1 MVCPLL
7 EKMCSGCHDFH
18 GHLEIGLLLFL
29 MKRLKKRSSRD
40 LFCVFGKSGFGVLV
54 LVLVL
59 VLAGICWKVLV
70 SCSCYS
76 LSSVRLC

>member
-1 MVCPLL
+1 
-7 EKMCSGCHDFH
+7 
-18 GHLEIGLLLFL
+18 
-29 MKRLKKRSSRD
+29 LKKRSSRD

-54 LVLVL
+54 LVS

-76 LSSVRLC
+76 LSSPRLC

>member
-18 GHLEIGLLLFL
+18 GHLEIGLLLSL
-29 MKRLKKRSSRD
+29 MKRLKRRSSRD
-40 LFCVFGKSGFGVLV
+40 LFCVFGKSGFG
-54 LVLVL
+54 VL

-76 LSSVRLC
+76 LSSVRQC